1 MANGY
6 FEKGNVSNLISF
18 GLLGVGLFAR
28 MERCCKGRGY
38 GEVEGVGVYLDF
50 DSLLMI
56 I

>member
-28 MERCCKGRGY
+28 MEGVVGGGVVWFCGGGDELVG
-38 GEVEGVGVYLDF
+38 GEDVV
-50 DSLLMI
+50 
-56 I
+56 